1 MSYEQGNK
9 RIAKNTLIVYINM
22 FINMLIGLFT
32 SRLVLQALGVSD
44 FGLYNVVGGIVALFT
59 FVFGALSTTTIRFIN
74 VERGKENGDLNKVFN
89 VCNVVHIV
97 MAIAILLIAEIFGIF
112 YINHFLNVEPGKEA
126 DAMFIFQVSIIVSC
140 IGVTNVPF
148 SSLFNATEKFL
159 FNAIVGIGLKL
170 LQLILVI
177 WLMHFDGNRVRAW
190 AWICSLS
197 TAISYLVYHV
207 YCYKYWPDII
217 KWRFIK
223 EKKLYQEAFVF
234 NNYNIL
240 STAALMGRN
249 QGSSLLI
256 NYFFGTIVNGAFA
269 VSKTVESYVMAI
281 ASNFD
286 AAAGPQITQSYSKGD
301 MDRVMYLVCKIGKY
315 CIFIMMLVFFPLMA
329 EMDFLLHVWLK
340 DVPEGALQF
349 CNMTM
354 LVAFIS
360 VTGGGI
366 IHVINASGK
375 IAKFKTTFSIMM
387 LACLPIGYVMMKL
400 GIQPHYLVGMFAV
413 VDAIWRVIQLV
424 FMQKTLG
431 FSAWTYVREVYFPA
445 LKITIIVSAVIL
457 LSALPGLTGVIWHL
471 CRILLVLFVS
481 AASIYFI
488 GLTDNERGKIK
499 TTLANLAQSHA

>member
-1 MSYEQGNK
+1 MSDEQGNK

-32 SRLVLQALGVSD
+32 SRLILQALGVSD
-44 FGLYNVVGGIVALFT
+44 FGLFNVVGGIVALFT

-74 VERGKENGDLNKVFN
+74 VERGKKDGDLNKVFN

-97 MAIAILLIAEIFGIF
+97 MAIAILLIAEIFGVF

-159 FNAIVGIGLKL
+159 FNALVSIGLKV
-170 LQLILVI
+170 LQLVLVI
-177 WLMHFDGNRVRAW
+177 WLLHYEGNRVRAW
-190 AWICSLS
+190 AWVSALT
-197 TAISYLVYHV
+197 TAITYLIYHI
-207 YCYKYWPDII
+207 YCQKYWPDII
-217 KWRFIK
+217 KWRFVK
-223 EKKLYQEAFVF
+223 EKSLYKEAFVF
-234 NNYNIL
+234 NNYNLL
-240 STAALMGRN
+240 STAAMMGRN

-256 NYFFGTIVNGAFA
+256 NFFFGTMVNGAFA
-269 VSKTVESYVMAI
+269 VSKTVENYVMAF
-281 ASNFD
+281 AGNFD
-286 AAAGPQITQSYSKGD
+286 GAAGPQITQSYSKGD
-301 MDRVMYLVCKIGKY
+301 MDRVLYLVCKIGKY
-315 CIFIMMLVFFPLMA
+315 CIYIMMLAFFPLMA
-329 EMDFLLHVWLK
+329 EMDFVLHIWLK

-360 VTGGGI
+360 ITGGGI
-366 IHVINASGK
+366 VHVINASGK

-400 GIQPHYLVGMFAV
+400 GIQPHYMVGMFAV
-413 VDAIWRVIQLV
+413 VDVFWRVLQLV
-424 FMQKTLG
+424 FMQKALG
-431 FSAWTYVREVYFPA
+431 FPAWTYVREVYLPA
-445 LKITIIVSAVIL
+445 LKITLIVSAVIL
-457 LSALPGLTGVIWHL
+457 LSALPGLSGAAWHL
-471 CRILLVLFVS
+471 CRILLVLLVS

-488 GLTDNERGKIK
+488 GLTNNERSKIIS
-499 TTLANLAQSHA
+499 TLVNKFHSLA